1 LKENGT
7 CKEFIRKYETMMRI
21 GIDTGG
27 TFTDFVFFDDETG
40 VIEPLKLPSTPE
52 NPARAILEGLEPYMD
67 ERFELIHGTTVST
80 NAFLQKKMAKTA
92 FVCTKGFEHI
102 LHIGRQ
108 NRTGLF
114 SLEVKKPASIVPLS
128 LCYGV
133 HERILK
139 DGTVV
144 EEPDEAEITGLA
156 ESLREQGVES
166 VGIVFLHSYRNS
178 GNEQLAARVL
188 RDYGFQ
194 VTASHEIMPEYREYE
209 RSVATILNAALK
221 PVIADYIN
229 NLKLALEGKRLSI
242 IQSNGGILSP
252 SRIIDEPIH
261 TIMSGPAGGVIA
273 ARKIA
278 ELSGDVNLVTL
289 DMGGTST
296 DVSVIKNGEIILTR
310 DGVVEYLPL
319 RFPMIDIAT
328 VGAGGG
334 SIARVDRGGVLQVGP
349 ESAGAV
355 PGPACYGND
364 VNATV
369 TDAFVVTGA
378 VLPEM
383 FLGGEMKIHPKQS
396 ARAVK
401 AIADQIDKS
410 LHETAEGIIR
420 ISVSTMERALRS
432 VTLEKGEDPRFYT
445 LMPFGGA
452 GGLVAALLAERL
464 GMKRILVPP
473 NQGVFSALGMLMA
486 DSKKELSHS
495 FLKMVSPGI
504 YHELNAAFLTLEQEV
519 RQVLDEEGF
528 PDPLIQAHLDMRYRG
543 QSYELTVPYSRDFL
557 TVFHRMHEQYYSY
570 SLSDEHCEIVNLRV
584 VGTGKTPGYKIEK
597 KPVIQGDANI
607 FYRKEV
613 YFNGESR
620 NFYVYRRI
628 DLMPGHRLEH
638 PCIIAADDS
647 TVIVPGGFTASID
660 PYANI
665 ILTAEPNRKW
675 R

>member
-1 LKENGT
+1 M
-7 CKEFIRKYETMMRI
+7 IRI

-40 VIEPLKLPSTPE
+40 AIEPLKLPSTPE
-52 NPARAILEGLEPYMD
+52 NPAKAILEGLNSYMD
-67 ERFELIHGTTVST
+67 GPFELIHGTTVST
-80 NAFLQKKMAKTA
+80 NAFLQKRMAKTA

-114 SLEVKKPASIVPLS
+114 SLEVKKPTSIVPLS

-133 HERILK
+133 HERTLK

-144 EEPDEAEITGLA
+144 KEPEKAEVIKLA
-156 ESLREQGVES
+156 ESLREQRVES
-166 VGIVFLHSYRNS
+166 IGIVFLHSYRDP
-178 GNEQLAARVL
+178 GNEQSVAAIL
-188 RDYGFQ
+188 RDYGFY

-229 NLKLALEGKRLSI
+229 NLKEALAGKKLSI

-273 ARKIA
+273 AQKIA
-278 ELSGDVNLVTL
+278 GLTGDANLVTL

-310 DGVVEYLPL
+310 DGAVEYLPL

-349 ESAGAV
+349 ESAGAD
-355 PGPACYGND
+355 PGPACYGKDDN
-364 VNATV
+364 VTV

-383 FLGGEMKIHPKQS
+383 FLGGKMKILPKRS
-396 ARAVK
+396 VRAVK
-401 AIADQIDKS
+401 RIAEEIGKS
-410 LHETAEGIIR
+410 LYETAEGIIR
-420 ISVSTMERALRS
+420 ISVSTMERALRA

-452 GGLVAALLAERL
+452 GGLVAALLADRL
-464 GMKRILVPP
+464 GMQRILVPP
-473 NQGVFSALGMLMA
+473 NQGVFSALGMLVA
-486 DSKKELSHS
+486 DVKKELSYS

-504 YHELNAAFLTLEQEV
+504 DDELNAAFLTLEQEV
-519 RQVLDEEGF
+519 RQVLEEEGF
-528 PDPLIQAHLDMRYRG
+528 PGPQILEHLDIRYKG
-543 QSYELTVPYSRDFL
+543 QSYELTVPYSRGFL
-557 TVFHRMHEQYYSY
+557 EAFHRMHHQFYSY
-570 SLSDEHCEIVNLRV
+570 SLADEHCEIVNLRV
-584 VGTGKTPGYKIEK
+584 VGIGKTPEFKIEEN
-597 KPVIQGDANI
+597 PTIEEDANV

-613 YFNGESR
+613 YFNGESQ
-620 NFYVYRRI
+620 NFYIYSRS
-628 DLMPGHRLEH
+628 DLMPGHRLKN

-647 TVIVPGGFTASID
+647 TVIVPEGFTASVD
-660 PYANI
+660 SYANI
-665 ILTAEPNRKW
+665 ILTAEPDRK
-675 R
+675 RR